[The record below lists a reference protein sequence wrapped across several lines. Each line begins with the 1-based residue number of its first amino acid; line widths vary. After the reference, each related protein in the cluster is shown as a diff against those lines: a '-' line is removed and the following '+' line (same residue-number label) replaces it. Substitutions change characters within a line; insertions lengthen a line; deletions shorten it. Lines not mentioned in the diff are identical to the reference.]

1 MVAIFLWFK
10 CRPVS
15 PMNRL
20 LARRPV
26 EADDELEAILN
37 EEADEMFDEL
47 DPEEQKAGLGPWKK

>member
-1 MVAIFLWFK
+1 
-10 CRPVS
+10 
-15 PMNRL
+15 MNRL

-26 EADDELEAILN
+26 ETDDELEAILN